1 MYGLSLELFKYN
13 GELIDTGYAEIDA
26 INDARAYAVE
36 YTLTA
41 GGTGTFSN
49 GDVVYQGASL
59 ATATAK
65 AIVIDWNVTTRILK
79 LKHIKGAF
87 AQNTA
92 IIGPNGT
99 WDMSSADTMENANDA
114 QEDNVRIENEAINIL
129 DFSEHNPFGEP

>member
-36 YTLTA
+36 YTMA
-41 GGTGTFSN
+41 ADGTGTFSH
-49 GDVVYQGASL
+49 GDVVFQRSSPTVISAR
-59 ATATAK
+59 
-65 AIVIDWNVTTRILK
+65 AIVVDWNVNTRILK
-79 LKHIKGAF
+79 LKHIKGEF
-87 AQNTA
+87 AQNVA
-92 IIGPNGT
+92 ISGPNGS
-99 WDMSSADTMENANDA
+99 WLMSSADTMENANDA